1 MRVDGILETAIYCD
15 DLEAA
20 EGFYGGVVGL
30 ERIARDPSRHVF
42 FRCGS
47 GVLLVFNPDATA
59 GPPARV
65 GGGIVPS
72 HGAQGAGHLAFRVA
86 DAALDDWR
94 AHLAQQGVPVES
106 EVVWPGGGRSIYV
119 RDPGGNSVEFAT
131 PEVWDGVWQT

>member
-30 ERIARDPSRHVF
+30 ERIARAPGRHVF
-42 FRCGS
+42 FRCGH
-47 GVLLVFNPDATA
+47 GVLLVFNPEATV
-59 GPPARV
+59 GPPAPV

-72 HGAQGAGHLAFRVA
+72 HGARGAGHLAFRVA

-94 AHLAQQGVPVES
+94 AHLAQQGVVVES
-106 EVVWPGGGRSIYV
+106 QVVWPGGGRSLYV
-119 RDPGGNSVEFAT
+119 RDPAGNSVEFAT
-131 PEVWDGVWQT
+131 PDVWE